1 MTLQEVLGK
10 PEILLVHKS
19 NKRSAYESTIKLRKN
34 SAISHRKLD
43 KYADMNKQM
52 KAHLNQF
59 RGWCKFE
66 SYSNVFD
73 SYFVKVATKSSL
85 VTFKKVKFI

>member
-1 MTLQEVLGK
+1 M
-10 PEILLVHKS
+10 
-19 NKRSAYESTIKLRKN
+19 NSTIKLRKN

-43 KYADMNKQM
+43 KYADMNEQM
-52 KAHLNQF
+52 KAHLGQF

-73 SYFVKVATKSSL
+73 SYFVKVGTKSSL
-85 VTFKKVKFI
+85 VTFKKVKFIRIFFINVYYVANSWVKQTAQ

>member
-1 MTLQEVLGK
+1 M
-10 PEILLVHKS
+10 
-19 NKRSAYESTIKLRKN
+19 NSTIKLRKN

-43 KYADMNKQM
+43 KYVDMNEQM
-52 KAHLNQF
+52 KAHLDQF

-73 SYFVKVATKSSL
+73 SYFVKVGTKSSL
-85 VTFKKVKFI
+85 VTFKKVKFIRIFFINVYYVANSWVKQTAQ